1 MPAARRSST
10 HGPRLSSRVAAGAP
24 SRPTLRNISARDVA
38 FGFTAMHFVFV
49 GFIVLLLEI
58 VGTPQIFLTF
68 GAQAL
73 LAALVW
79 NAGVIIALFLL
90 IWVIKG
96 YTEARWY
103 SIAVGF
109 LLQLCL
115 AIYLYPTSRWFSVL
129 TCLSLAATAFGVLKL
144 MIGRPGKTTRTA

>member
-1 MPAARRSST
+1 MRIEHHLHITADDACCKPVARGGADQTIALTDTVVLDASAST
-10 HGPRLSSRVAAGAP
+10 DPR
-24 SRPTLRNISARDVA
+24 
-38 FGFTAMHFVFV
+38 
-49 GFIVLLLEI
+49 
-58 VGTPQIFLTF
+58 
-68 GAQAL
+68 AQAL

-79 NAGVIIALFLL
+79 NAGVIGALLLL

>member
-1 MPAARRSST
+1 
-10 HGPRLSSRVAAGAP
+10 
-24 SRPTLRNISARDVA
+24 
-38 FGFTAMHFVFV
+38 MHFVFV

-144 MIGRPGKTTRTA
+144 MVGRPGKTTRTA